1 MQFHRFGRLSLSA
14 LLVATILYTVGC
26 MVSPPRIDKAR
37 LLSHVETL
45 SSETY
50 AGRRTATDGG
60 AMAVS
65 YVEGQLKEMGIT
77 PCAEAL
83 QVPFEFTSRRSAEP
97 IPGINLVGYIAG
109 TGNSAK
115 TIVVT
120 AHFDHLG
127 ERGGEVFNGADDN
140 ASGTGAMLELARYFI
155 ANPPVHSMIFAG
167 LDAEEMGL
175 QGARALVASSCVTE
189 REVALNINMDMISR
203 SPKGE
208 LYAVGTFLNPFLK
221 PALEA
226 IPEREGVT
234 LLFGHETP
242 GTGSDDW
249 TNSSDHGPFNQAGI
263 PFIYFG
269 VEDHPGYHNPTDDFA
284 EITPEFYYQTTELIL
299 DALLAY
305 DSTLDT
311 LKPDQK

>member
-1 MQFHRFGRLSLSA
+1 MQFIRFRRVSLST
-14 LLVATILYTVGC
+14 LLAATVLYSVGC
-26 MVSPPRIDKAR
+26 MVSPSRIDKAR

-45 SSETY
+45 SSDGF
-50 AGRRTATDGG
+50 AGRRTATEGG

-65 YVEGQLKEMGIT
+65 YVENAMQEMGLT
-77 PCAEAL
+77 SCSEAL
-83 QVPFEFTSRRSAEP
+83 RVPFEFSSRRSEELVS
-97 IPGINLVGYIAG
+97 GINLVGYIAG
-109 TGNSAK
+109 TGTSPK

-155 ANPPVHSMIFAG
+155 ANPPLHSMIFAG

-175 QGARALVASSCVTE
+175 QGARALVASPCVSG
-189 REVALNINMDMISR
+189 RDVALNINMDMISR

-208 LYAVGTFLNPFLK
+208 LYAVGTFPYPFLK

-226 IPEREGVT
+226 LPERDGVT

-284 EITPEFYYQTTELIL
+284 EITPEFYYETTELIL

-305 DSTLDT
+305 DATLDT
-311 LKPDQK
+311 LRSE

>member
-1 MQFHRFGRLSLSA
+1 MQFIPFRRVSLVT
-14 LLVATILYTVGC
+14 LLTVTVLYSVGC
-26 MVSPPRIDKAR
+26 MVGAPRIDKAR

-45 SSETY
+45 SSDSY
-50 AGRRTATDGG
+50 AGRRTATEGG
-60 AMAVS
+60 AMAMS
-65 YVEGQLKEMGIT
+65 YVENTMQEMGLK
-77 PCAEAL
+77 PCSEVL
-83 QVPFEFTSRRSAEP
+83 QVPFEFTSRRSEES
-97 IPGINLVGYIAG
+97 ISGINLVGYIAG
-109 TGNSAK
+109 TGNSSK
-115 TIVVT
+115 TIAVT

-127 ERGGEVFNGADDN
+127 VRGEDVFNGADDN
-140 ASGTGAMLELARYFI
+140 ASGTGAMLVLARYFI

-189 REVALNINMDMISR
+189 RDVALNINMDMISR

-208 LYAVGTFLNPFLK
+208 LYAVGTFPYPFLK

-226 IPEREGVT
+226 LPKRDEVK

-249 TNSSDHGPFNQAGI
+249 TNSSDHAPFNQAGI

-284 EITPEFYYQTTELIL
+284 EITPGFYYETTELIL

-305 DSTLDT
+305 DAALDT
-311 LKPDQK
+311 LRPE